1 MSENMNDEHY
11 SVKAKE
17 QLTTND
23 ENLVPLLQKSL
34 DLTALNQKMS
44 ALVAKGESLKVCDQ
58 ATDLDAKQFELE
70 VKSYEK
76 AVDLY
81 ADADIQD
88 ATERLNR
95 LRIAKMKLL
104 QPLVLVRDKVRGI
117 RKAWEEAE
125 RRAAEAEENRLQ
137 AEAQKVREREVNAQL
152 RKGEIGKREAE
163 QLKLEVPK
171 VTVKPSIPT
180 MQGVQ
185 SRRNWTFEIVYARLI
200 PDRFWVVDAQAIGR
214 MVRETKDKALAEK
227 TCPGIRVFSE

>member
-1 MSENMNDEHY
+1 MS
-11 SVKAKE
+11 
-17 QLTTND
+17 
-23 ENLVPLLQKSL
+23 ENLVPILQQSI
-34 DLTALNQKMS
+34 DLAALNQKM
-44 ALVAKGESLKVCDQ
+44 ALLVAKGEAIKVCDQ

-125 RRAAEAEENRLQ
+125 RRAAEAEAQRLQ
-137 AEAQKVREREVNAQL
+137 DFAEEARKKEVAGML
-152 RKGEIGKREAE
+152 RRGEIGKREAE

-171 VTVKPSIPT
+171 VTVKPSIPIIS
-180 MQGVQ
+180 GVQ
-185 SRRNWTFEIVYARLI
+185 SRRNWTFEIVDARLI

-227 TCPGIRVFSE
+227 SCPGIIVRSE

>member
-1 MSENMNDEHY
+1 MRRKMSESD
-11 SVKAKE
+11 
-17 QLTTND
+17 
-23 ENLVPLLQKSL
+23 LVPILQQSL

-180 MQGVQ
+180 ISGVQ
-185 SRRNWTFEIVYARLI
+185 SRRNR
-200 PDRFWVVDAQAIGR
+200 
-214 MVRETKDKALAEK
+214 
-227 TCPGIRVFSE
+227 SEEHTSELQ

>member
-1 MSENMNDEHY
+1 MS
-11 SVKAKE
+11 
-17 QLTTND
+17 
-23 ENLVPLLQKSL
+23 ENLVPILQQSI
-34 DLTALNQKMS
+34 DLAALNQKMS
-44 ALVAKGESLKVCDQ
+44 ALVAKGEAIKVSDQ

-125 RRAAEAEENRLQ
+125 RRAAEVEENRLQ
-137 AEAQKVREREVNAQL
+137 AEAVKAHQKEVAAQL
-152 RKGEIGKREAE
+152 RRGEIGKREAE

-171 VTVKPSIPT
+171 VMVKPSIPT
-180 MQGVQ
+180 MQGIQ
-185 SRRNWTFEIVYARLI
+185 SRRNWTFEIVDARLI
-200 PDRFWVVDAQAIGR
+200 PDRFWVVDSQAIGR

-227 TCPGIRVFSE
+227 TCPGIIVRSE

>member
-1 MSENMNDEHY
+1 MSG
-11 SVKAKE
+11 S
-17 QLTTND
+17 
-23 ENLVPLLQKSL
+23 ENLVPILQQSL

-137 AEAQKVREREVNAQL
+137 AEAQKTREREVNAQL

-180 MQGVQ
+180 ISGVQ
-185 SRRNWTFEIVYARLI
+185 SRRNWTFEIVDARLI
-200 PDRFWVVDAQAIGR
+200 PDKFWIVDVQAIGR

-227 TCPGIRVFSE
+227 TCPGIIVRSE

>member
-1 MSENMNDEHY
+1 MNG
-11 SVKAKE
+11 S
-17 QLTTND
+17 
-23 ENLVPLLQKSL
+23 NLVPILQQSINL
-34 DLTALNQKMS
+34 ATLNQKM
-44 ALVAKGESLKVCDQ
+44 ALLVAKGESLKVCDQ

-104 QPLVLVRDKVRGI
+104 QPLVLVRDKVKNI
-117 RKAWEEAE
+117 RRAWEEAE

-137 AEAQKVREREVNAQL
+137 AEAQKAREKEVNAQL

-180 MQGVQ
+180 MSGVP
-185 SRRNWTFEIVYARLI
+185 STRRWKFK
-200 PDRFWVVDAQAIGR
+200 VVNPNVVPRIYWRIDEEAIGKE
-214 MVRETKDKALAEK
+214 VREIKDKAKAEREI
-227 TCPGIRVFSE
+227 PGITVWSE

>member
-1 MSENMNDEHY
+1 MS
-11 SVKAKE
+11 
-17 QLTTND
+17 
-23 ENLVPLLQKSL
+23 ENLVPILQQSL

-58 ATDLDAKQFELE
+58 TTDLDAKQFELE

-125 RRAAEAEENRLQ
+125 RRAAEAEEKRLQ
-137 AEAQKVREREVNAQL
+137 DEANKENKRQADKDLRSGNISKKEHQERLFNIPQ
-152 RKGEIGKREAE
+152 I
-163 QLKLEVPK
+163 
-171 VTVKPSIPT
+171 TVKPSIPT
-180 MQGVQ
+180 MSGVP
-185 SRRNWTFEIVYARLI
+185 STRRWKFK
-200 PDRFWVVDAQAIGR
+200 VVNPNVVPRIYWRIDEEAIGKE
-214 MVRETKDKALAEK
+214 VREIKDKAKAEREI
-227 TCPGIRVFSE
+227 PGITVWSE

>member
-1 MSENMNDEHY
+1 MS
-11 SVKAKE
+11 
-17 QLTTND
+17 
-23 ENLVPLLQKSL
+23 ENLVPILQQSL

-58 ATDLDAKQFELE
+58 TTDLDAKQFELE

-125 RRAAEAEENRLQ
+125 RRAAEAEAQRLQ
-137 AEAQKVREREVNAQL
+137 DFAEEARKKEVAGML
-152 RKGEIGKREAE
+152 RRGEIGKREAE

-180 MQGVQ
+180 ISGVQ
-185 SRRNWTFEIVYARLI
+185 SRRNWTFEIVDARLI
-200 PDRFWVVDAQAIGR
+200 PDRFWVVD
-214 MVRETKDKALAEK
+214 
-227 TCPGIRVFSE
+227 

>member
-1 MSENMNDEHY
+1 MSESD
-11 SVKAKE
+11 
-17 QLTTND
+17 
-23 ENLVPLLQKSL
+23 LVPILQQSI
-34 DLTALNQKMS
+34 DLAALNQKMS

-58 ATDLDAKQFELE
+58 TTDLDAKQFELE

-125 RRAAEAEENRLQ
+125 RRAAEVEENRLQ
-137 AEAQKVREREVNAQL
+137 AEAQKAREKEVNAQL

-163 QLKLEVPK
+163 QMKLEVPR

-180 MQGVQ
+180 ISGVQ
-185 SRRNWTFEIVYARLI
+185 SRRNWTFEIVNENLI
-200 PDRFWVVDAQAIGR
+200 PERFWTINAKAIGE
-214 MVRETKDKALAEK
+214 MVRATKNKEQAEK
-227 TCPGIRVFSE
+227 ACPGIRVFSE

>member
-1 MSENMNDEHY
+1 MSENMSDEHY

-17 QLTTND
+17 QFTTND
-23 ENLVPLLQKSL
+23 ENLAPLLQKSL

-44 ALVAKGESLKVCDQ
+44 ALVAKGESIKVCDQ
-58 ATDLDAKQFELE
+58 MTDLDAKQFELE

-81 ADADIQD
+81 ADGDIQD

-117 RKAWEEAE
+117 RKAWEEGE
-125 RRAAEAEENRLQ
+125 RRAAEAEEKRLQ
-137 AEAQKVREREVNAQL
+137 DEAQKAREKEVNAQL

-163 QLKLEVPK
+163 QMKLEVPK

-185 SRRNWTFEIVYARLI
+185 SRRNWTFEIVDARLI
-200 PDRFWVVDAQAIGR
+200 PDRFWVVDSQAIGR

-227 TCPGIRVFSE
+227 TCPGIIVRSE

>member
-1 MSENMNDEHY
+1 MS
-11 SVKAKE
+11 
-17 QLTTND
+17 
-23 ENLVPLLQKSL
+23 ENLVPILQQSI
-34 DLTALNQKMS
+34 DLAALNQKMS

-125 RRAAEAEENRLQ
+125 RVAAEKDEAKQQ
-137 AEAQKVREREVNAQL
+137 AKEDKKPKSERQQISV
-152 RKGEIGKREAE
+152 
-163 QLKLEVPK
+163 VPA
-171 VTVKPSIPT
+171 IPT
-180 MQGVQ
+180 VAGVP
-185 SRRNWTFEIVYARLI
+185 SRRNWKFRITNSVII
-200 PDRFWVVDAQAIGR
+200 PRRFWMVDEQAIGR
-214 MVRETKDKALAEK
+214 MVRETKDKEQAEK
-227 TCPGIRVFSE
+227 NCPGITVWSE

>member
-1 MSENMNDEHY
+1 MS
-11 SVKAKE
+11 
-17 QLTTND
+17 
-23 ENLVPLLQKSL
+23 ENLVPILQQSI
-34 DLTALNQKMS
+34 DLAALNQKMS
-44 ALVAKGESLKVCDQ
+44 ALVAKGEAIKVCDQ
-58 ATDLDAKQFELE
+58 TTDLDAKQFELE

-104 QPLVLVRDKVRGI
+104 QPLVLVRDKVRGS

-125 RRAAEAEENRLQ
+125 RRAAEAEEERLQ
-137 AEAQKVREREVNAQL
+137 DEAQKAREKEVNAQL

-180 MQGVQ
+180 MSGVQ
-185 SRRNWTFEIVYARLI
+185 SRRNWTFEIVNENLI
-200 PDRFWVVDAQAIGR
+200 PERFWRIDEQAIGE
-214 MVRETKDKALAEK
+214 MVRKTKDKALAEK
-227 TCPGIRVFSE
+227 TCPGIIVRSE

>member
-1 MSENMNDEHY
+1 MSG
-11 SVKAKE
+11 S
-17 QLTTND
+17 
-23 ENLVPLLQKSL
+23 ENLVPILQQSL

-125 RRAAEAEENRLQ
+125 RKAAEMEEKRLQ
-137 AEAQKVREREVNAQL
+137 AEAELAYQKEVAAQL
-152 RKGEIGKREAE
+152 RRGEIGKREAA
-163 QLKLEVPK
+163 QNLASGVGVPR

-180 MQGVQ
+180 ISGVQ
-185 SRRNWTFEIVYARLI
+185 SRRNWTFEIVDARLI
-200 PDRFWVVDAQAIGR
+200 PDRFWVVDSQAIGR

-227 TCPGIRVFSE
+227 TCPGIIVRSE

>member
-1 MSENMNDEHY
+1 MS
-11 SVKAKE
+11 
-17 QLTTND
+17 
-23 ENLVPLLQKSL
+23 ENLVPILQQSI
-34 DLTALNQKMS
+34 DLAALNQKMS
-44 ALVAKGESLKVCDQ
+44 ALVAKGEAIKVCDQ

-125 RRAAEAEENRLQ
+125 RRAAEAEEKRLQ
-137 AEAQKVREREVNAQL
+137 DEANKENKRQADKDL
-152 RKGEIGKREAE
+152 RSGNISKKEHQE
-163 QLKLEVPK
+163 
-171 VTVKPSIPT
+171 
-180 MQGVQ
+180 
-185 SRRNWTFEIVYARLI
+185 
-200 PDRFWVVDAQAIGR
+200 
-214 MVRETKDKALAEK
+214 
-227 TCPGIRVFSE
+227 

>member
-1 MSENMNDEHY
+1 MS
-11 SVKAKE
+11 
-17 QLTTND
+17 
-23 ENLVPLLQKSL
+23 ENLVPILQQSI
-34 DLTALNQKMS
+34 DLAALNQKMS
-44 ALVAKGESLKVCDQ
+44 ALVAKGEAIKVSDQ

-104 QPLVLVRDKVRGI
+104 QPLVLVRDKVKNI

-125 RRAAEAEENRLQ
+125 RRAAEAEEERLQ
-137 AEAQKVREREVNAQL
+137 VEAQKERNKEVAAQL
-152 RKGEIGKREAE
+152 RRGEIGKREAE
-163 QLKLEVPK
+163 QMKLEVPK

-180 MQGVQ
+180 MQGIQ
-185 SRRNWTFEIVYARLI
+185 SRRNWTFEIVDARLI

>member
-1 MSENMNDEHY
+1 MS
-11 SVKAKE
+11 
-17 QLTTND
+17 
-23 ENLVPLLQKSL
+23 ENLVPILQQSI
-34 DLTALNQKMS
+34 DLAALNQKMS

-81 ADADIQD
+81 ADADIQN

-125 RRAAEAEENRLQ
+125 RRAAEVEENRLQ
-137 AEAQKVREREVNAQL
+137 AEAQKAREKEVAAQL
-152 RKGEIGKREAE
+152 RRGEIGKREAE

-180 MQGVQ
+180 ISGVQ
-185 SRRNWTFEIVYARLI
+185 SRRRWVFGIADPDKI
-200 PDRFWVVDAQAIGR
+200 PRQFLTPDLEAIGR
-214 MVRETKDKALAEK
+214 MVRAEKNKALAEK
-227 TCPGIRVFSE
+227 ICPGIEVWTE